1 MKDKLVKN
9 GKRKPYYRFI
19 AAVKG
24 LGFSL
29 LAVLVLAS
37 PVLIALDVATHEA
50 RAEETTHV
58 ESSQSIEEDTLSR

>member
-19 AAVKG
+19 GAVKG

-29 LAVLVLAS
+29 LAILALAS
-37 PVLIALDVATHEA
+37 PVVIAFEVAANEA
-50 RAEETTHV
+50 AAEQTSQV
-58 ESSQSIEEDTLSR
+58 EESTEPVLSSEN